1 MENLMDGI
9 KERKKKKN
17 ILTRIYGSIHTLA
30 NISVI
35 LA

>member
-9 KERKKKKN
+9 KERKKN

>member
-1 MENLMDGI
+1 MGLK
-9 KERKKKKN
+9 KEKKN

>member
-1 MENLMDGI
+1 MDGI
-9 KERKKKKN
+9 KEKKFF
-17 ILTRIYGSIHTLA
+17 LTRIYGSIHTLA

>member
-9 KERKKKKN
+9 KERKKKN